1 MIQSLKNL
9 LLVIRKSQP
18 STAPSEVE
26 APAPEETLPIDA
38 IIYDCEIARCIPPK
52 WDEEPD
58 PELKYC
64 NGWDDFSGMGIS
76 VIAAYDYWADRYRV
90 FLPDNLDDFQAL
102 VSNRKAI
109 IGFNSISFD
118 DQLCYAHGLQVTTTY
133 DLLAEVRIASGQPP
147 HYVKGQTRGGYSL
160 EQLAQANL
168 GYGKSG
174 TGSLAPELWQRG
186 QRGSVIDYCL
196 GDVAITKKLFE
207 MRSRLTDP
215 TTGETLTLRDDPAQQ
230 PLIF

>member
-1 MIQSLKNL
+1 MLEFLKNL
-9 LLVIRKSQP
+9 LPWIRKSVPDKQVVGP
-18 STAPSEVE
+18 GGH
-26 APAPEETLPIDA
+26 INA
-38 IIYDCEIARCIPPK
+38 ILYDCEIARCIPPQ
-52 WDEEPD
+52 WNEGERD
-58 PELKYC
+58 PELEYC
-64 NGWDDFSGMGIS
+64 GGWDDFKGMGIS
-76 VIAAYDYWADRYRV
+76 VIAVYDLWQDCYRI
-90 FLPDNLDDFQAL
+90 FLEDNFNEFQKL
-102 VSNRKAI
+102 VDARHGI
-109 IGFNSISFD
+109 IGFNSTSFD
-118 DQLCYAHGLQVTTTY
+118 DNLCYAHGIKVATTY

-186 QRGSVIDYCL
+186 QRGAVIDYCL

-207 MRSRLTDP
+207 MRAGLTDP
-215 TTGETLTLRDDPAQQ
+215 TTGETLILRNDPAQQ